1 MNLGNEVIVKN
12 FHVLSGAH
20 IVTKVEKDG
29 KVYFKITKSDGT
41 TPDVENQQVTTD
53 QFCLESIK
61 RIRLTKPE
69 GAKFHKWEITAPTL
83 ATGSSASDYAD
94 KNGVL
99 YTVYMHFENLFG
111 YGITD
116 RWEKFATIKAKVT
129 RPATVNTSNVTS
141 ANNTA
146 KAAFVT
152 DLAARINA
160 QYINGNKPIIA
171 TADTTNYKVVIT
183 DNTFAMQTPTR
194 RRMEIG
200 ADPQPVQMYL
210 TTNIIDGEDT
220 SWASEVRTAAEH
232 TNANGILMPMK
243 YAGVVDTSKTY
254 KNDYLIWGLEKVSQL
269 NSTESMA
276 DPCTGFIGYDSVM
289 DNAQLNTNNYWVL
302 DIAYETL
309 PKMGVPS
316 GRNLKELS
324 FAAVAGTSDAVPTVL
339 TNLLAGLGYELDSN
353 GEVVPITPEDTS
365 SNG

>member
-20 IVTKVEKDG
+20 IVTKFEKDG
-29 KVYFKITKSDGT
+29 KVFFKITKSDGT
-41 TPDVENQQVTTD
+41 KPDVENQRVTTD

-61 RIRLTKPE
+61 RIRLTMPE
-69 GAKFHKWEITAPTL
+69 APKFKKWEISAPVL
-83 ATGSSASDYAD
+83 ASGTSATDYAD
-94 KNGVL
+94 KDGVL

-116 RWEKFATIKAKVT
+116 RWEKFAAIKAKVT
-129 RPATVNTSNVTS
+129 KPATINSSNVTS

-152 DLAARINA
+152 ELAARINA
-160 QYINGNKPIIA
+160 QYIEGNKPISA
-171 TADTTNYKVVIT
+171 TADTTNYKVIIT
-183 DNTFAMQTPTR
+183 DNTYAMQTPTR

-200 ADPQPVQMYL
+200 AYPQPIQMFL
-210 TTNIIDGEDT
+210 TTNIIDGDDA
-220 SWASEVRTAAEH
+220 SWASEVKTAAEH
-232 TNANGILMPMK
+232 TTADGIKMPMK
-243 YAGVVDTSKTY
+243 YAGVVDSTKAY

-269 NSTESMA
+269 NSTENMA

-289 DNAQLNTNNYWVL
+289 DNAQLNANNYWVL

-324 FAAVAGTSDAVPTVL
+324 FAAVAGTSDAAPAVL
-339 TNLLAGLGYELDSN
+339 TNLLEGLGYELDSN
-353 GEVVPITPEDTS
+353 GEVVPITPEDTT